1 MRGSVPD
8 RHAAPHRPPA
18 GSPPPLEPFAGLPG
32 PLVPLRSR
40 RRRVEAE
47 FRHRRRR
54 LRRRLAPWLRVLRE
68 AVVDFFT
75 GDSPIHAGYVAFAT
89 LFAVFPFL
97 IFLVTLAGLLGQT
110 QAVRGTIELA
120 LELIPPEVAAVLRP
134 AVEEVIRQASA
145 GVLTVSALVSVWFA
159 SSGLESL
166 RHALNHAHKV
176 PEPPHFLVGRLQS
189 ILLTLVSGLAVLVVT
204 VALVG
209 WPLARDLLAWLS
221 QQPVFE
227 RGLDVAVRYAV
238 GLGLLFALTVAL
250 YLLLPAVEL
259 RLRDVWPGALFVVV
273 AWTLAAWAFSWY
285 LRTFARYSLIYGS
298 LAGIVL
304 TLFFFYISAGIFIFG
319 AELNSAILRER
330 LRRMRERA
338 GTVVAAPPGDGAD
351 RSPRSDTEPETP

>member
-1 MRGSVPD
+1 MAD
-8 RHAAPHRPPA
+8 RPIPPPKPPP
-18 GSPPPLEPFAGLPG
+18 GGPPLEPFAGLPG

-40 RRRVEAE
+40 RRRVELE
-47 FRHRRRR
+47 LRQRRRR
-54 LRRRLAPWLRVLRE
+54 LWRRLAPVRRVVRE
-68 AVVDFFT
+68 AVVAFFT
-75 GDSPIHAGYVAFAT
+75 GDSLIHAGYIAFAG
-89 LFAVFPFL
+89 LFALFPFL
-97 IFLVTLAGLLGQT
+97 IFLIALAGLLGQT
-110 QAVRGTIELA
+110 QAVRGSIELA

-134 AVEEVIRQASA
+134 AVEEVIRGASA

-166 RHALNHAHKV
+166 RHALNHAYRV
-176 PEPPHFLVGRLQS
+176 PEPPHFLISRLQS
-189 ILLTLVSGLAVLVVT
+189 ILLTIVAGFGVLLVT

-209 WPLARDLLAWLS
+209 WPLARELFAWLS
-221 QQPVFE
+221 QQQLFE
-227 RGLDVAVRYAV
+227 RSLDLVVRYGF
-238 GLGLLFALTVAL
+238 GLGLLFALTVTL
-250 YLLLPAVEL
+250 YLVLPNLEL

-338 GTVVAAPPGDGAD
+338 GAGAAAPSGEPEIIP
-351 RSPRSDTEPETP
+351 PRSDTEPDTP